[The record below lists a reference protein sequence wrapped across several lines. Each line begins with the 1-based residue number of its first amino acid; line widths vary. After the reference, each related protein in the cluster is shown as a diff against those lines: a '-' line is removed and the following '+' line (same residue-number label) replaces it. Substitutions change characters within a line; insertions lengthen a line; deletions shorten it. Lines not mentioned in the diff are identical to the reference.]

1 MQRVGKELLYS
12 PHDLIAYLEGDFA
25 SWMDRLHFESKTAG
39 KAANAGTGPALG
51 SPKPDE
57 DGEEMELLKRR
68 GKEHEARYLAELAKQ
83 HPDLVTIDSKPAAF
97 DQTVAT
103 MQASRSVIYQGCL
116 RAEAFLGYPDFLFR
130 VLGESKFGKFSY
142 EPADTKLAKSAKPHF
157 IVQLCA
163 YADMLEEIQGRRPR
177 DFVFRLGDGAD
188 ARFRTDEFFYYY
200 RRLKRAFLTFQ
211 EAFDPTKMPEPGLER
226 SFGRWSEYAAK
237 LLEKSDHLS
246 RVARITR
253 TQIKRLEAAGIST
266 MTALAKTGKANVPR
280 LQPDVLSRLKVQA
293 SLQLKSRGLSKP
305 LHQVVVPAPEDP
317 RRGVA
322 LLPRPS
328 KLDVFFD
335 MEGFPLVEGGLEY
348 LFGAVTL
355 DGSQPQY
362 ADWWAHDSVQE
373 RSAFENFVDWA
384 HRRWKK
390 APAMHIYHYAAYET
404 SALRRLMG
412 KYASRE
418 AQVDDLLRHQ
428 VFVDLYTVVRQGV
441 LIGTPSY
448 SLKDVER
455 LYMPPRQGQVVSA
468 SGSVVAY
475 QKWLDSGESGE
486 WQKSK
491 ILAEIR
497 DYNRVD
503 CESLV
508 GLRDWLLGLQG
519 EHGIAYLPEAEPE
532 VDKEATDAA
541 EPAATVLSRTL
552 LKQVEAG
559 SVTDPDRRRVQEL
572 LAWLLEFHW
581 REAKP
586 VFWRMFD
593 RQEMTEQEL
602 VEDLDCL
609 GGLQRTKTPQQ
620 PDKRSWLYEYAFDP
634 DQDTKLHEGSK
645 CFFAHDLGVRT
656 GISRFD
662 PAKGLL
668 WLKLGPSASTPPDRL
683 SLIPDE
689 YVSAKKVADAVMR
702 YVETWAAGKVISRAV
717 DDLLHRRR
725 PRIKGKKG
733 GQIVS
738 DAGDLLPQLV
748 DVVNRLDRT
757 TLCVQGPPGTGKTY
771 ASGEV
776 IADLLKRGKRVGVT
790 ANSHKAIMKTMESV
804 IDAMGRNGATAPL
817 YKVGGDVDDPLV
829 ADGLVKSIEPGD
841 IAAAI
846 GAKAVVV
853 GGTAWAFSRPEL
865 EQQFDYLFIDEA
877 GQFSLANVVA
887 VGLSAANLVL
897 VGDQMQLAQPVQGSH
912 PGESGRSG
920 LEYLL
925 DGHDTIPPDFGV
937 FLGVT
942 RRLHPG
948 ICRFISDAVYEGRLE
963 PHPITSKRSLT
974 RPKGGKGLERT
985 NGVVFVPVEHEGNA
999 QCCDEEVETIA
1010 AITKD
1015 LLDWRFVSQDGA
1027 SRKLSLADILFVA
1040 PYNMQVRKLQQRL
1053 GPSARVGSVDKFQGQ
1068 EAPAVIVSMCA
1079 SSLEDSPRGAEFLL
1093 NRNRINVAVSRAQC
1107 LAIVVG
1113 CPAIMA
1119 ARCQSIEQM
1128 RLVNLFCRLV
1138 EYSDGLTATK
1148 AV

>member
-1 MQRVGKELLYS
+1 
-12 PHDLIAYLEGDFA
+12 
-25 SWMDRLHFESKTAG
+25 
-39 KAANAGTGPALG
+39 
-51 SPKPDE
+51 
-57 DGEEMELLKRR
+57 MELLKKR
-68 GKEHEARYLAELAKQ
+68 GQEHEARYLADLVKQ
-83 HPDLVTIDSKPAAF
+83 HPDLVTIDSEKALVH
-97 DQTVAT
+97 TVT
-103 MQASRSVIYQGCL
+103 MMEAGRSVIYQGCL
-116 RAEAFLGYPDFLFR
+116 RAGPLLGYPDFLFR
-130 VLGESKFGKFSY
+130 EPGVSKFGEFGY

-163 YADMLEEIQGRRPR
+163 YADMLEAIQGRLPR
-177 DFVFRLGDGAD
+177 EFVFRLGDGAD
-188 ARFRTDEFFYYY
+188 ARFRTDEFFFYYK
-200 RRLKRAFLTFQ
+200 RLKRAFLAFQ
-211 EAFDPTKMPEPGLER
+211 AAFDPAKMPEPGLER
-226 SFGRWSEYAAK
+226 SFGRWSEYAAQ

-266 MTALAKTGKANVPR
+266 MMALAQTGKASVLR
-280 LQPDVLSRLKVQA
+280 LQPDVLSRLKAKA
-293 SLQLKSRGLSKP
+293 SLQMRSRGLTKP
-305 LHQVVVPAPEDP
+305 LHQVVVPTPEDP
-317 RRGVA
+317 RRGMA
-322 LLPRPS
+322 LLPPPS
-328 KLDVFFD
+328 KLDAFFD

-355 DGSQPQY
+355 DGSKRQY

-390 APAMHIYHYAAYET
+390 DQTMHVYHYAAYET

-441 LIGTPSY
+441 LLGTPSY
-448 SLKDVER
+448 SLKDVEH
-455 LYMPPRQGQVVSA
+455 LYMPPRQGPVVSA

-475 QKWLDSGESGE
+475 QKWLDSGEPGK
-486 WQKSK
+486 WQKSP
-491 ILAEIR
+491 ILSEIR

-519 EHGIAYLPEAEPE
+519 EHGIAYLPEEE
-532 VDKEATDAA
+532 LEDDNEATADSV
-541 EPAATVLSRTL
+541 EPAATTLSRAL

-559 SVTDPDRRRVQEL
+559 SVTEPERRRVQEL

-593 RQEMTEQEL
+593 RHEMTEQEL

-609 GGLQRTKTPQQ
+609 GGLQRTKAPRK

-634 DQDTKLHEGSK
+634 DQDTKLHEESR
-645 CFFAHDLGVRT
+645 CFFAHDLGIRAV
-656 GISRFD
+656 ISQFD
-662 PAKGLL
+662 ADNGLL
-668 WLKLGPSASTPPDRL
+668 LLHLGPSAPKPPDRL

-689 YVSAKKVADAVMR
+689 YVSAKPIADAVLR
-702 YVETWAAGKVISRAV
+702 YVAGWAEGKVLSQAV
-717 DDLLHRRR
+717 DDLLYRRP
-725 PRIKGKKG
+725 PRIKGHKG
-733 GQIVS
+733 GPIVS
-738 DAGDLLPQLV
+738 PAGELLPQLV
-748 DVVNRLDRT
+748 DVLGHLDRT

-804 IDAMGRNGATAPL
+804 VEAMGRHGVTAPL

-829 ADGLVKSIEPGD
+829 IAGRVKSIQPRD
-841 IAAAI
+841 IAAVV

-925 DGHDTIPPDFGV
+925 GGHDTIPPDFGV
-937 FLGVT
+937 FLGIT

-948 ICRFISDAVYEGRLE
+948 ICRFVSDAVYEGRLE
-963 PHPITSKRSLT
+963 PHPITAERCLT
-974 RPKGGKGLERT
+974 RPKGSKGFERSS
-985 NGVVFVPVEHEGNA
+985 GVVFVPVEHEGNA
-999 QCCDEEVETIA
+999 QCSDEEVDTIA
-1010 AITKD
+1010 TITKE
-1015 LLDWRFVSQDGA
+1015 LLDWQFRGPDGT
-1027 SRKLSLADILFVA
+1027 SRKLSMADILLVA
-1040 PYNMQVRKLQQRL
+1040 PYNMQVRRLQQRL
-1053 GPSARVGSVDKFQGQ
+1053 GPKARVGSVDKFQGQ
-1068 EAPAVIVSMCA
+1068 ESPVVVVSMCA
-1079 SSLEDSPRGAEFLL
+1079 SSLEDCPRGAEFLL
-1093 NRNRINVAVSRAQC
+1093 NPNRINVAVSRAQC

-1113 CPAIMA
+1113 CPAIMK
-1119 ARCQSIEQM
+1119 ARCQNIEQM

-1138 EYSDGLTATK
+1138 DYSDDLAATQ
-1148 AV
+1148 A

>member
-1 MQRVGKELLYS
+1 MQRLGKELLYS

-25 SWMDRLHFESKTAG
+25 SWMDRLHFESKAPEHPRIAQAG
-39 KAANAGTGPALG
+39 ATPG

-57 DGEEMELLKRR
+57 DDEEMALLKKR
-68 GKEHEARYLAELAKQ
+68 GQEHEARYLAELVKQ
-83 HPDLVTIDSKPAAF
+83 HPDLVTIDSGKAF
-97 DQTVAT
+97 VHTVA
-103 MQASRSVIYQGCL
+103 MMEAGRSVIYQGCL
-116 RAEAFLGYPDFLFR
+116 RAGPFLGYPDFLFR
-130 VLGESKFGKFSY
+130 VSGASRFGKFGY

-163 YADMLEEIQGRRPR
+163 YADMLEAVQGRLPR

-200 RRLKRAFLTFQ
+200 RRLKRAFLAFHA
-211 EAFDPTKMPEPGLER
+211 AFDPTKMPEPGLER
-226 SFGRWSEYAAK
+226 SFGRWSEYAAQ

-266 MTALAKTGKANVPR
+266 MAALAQTGKARVSQ

-293 SLQLKSRGLSKP
+293 SLQVKSRGLGKP
-305 LHQVVVPAPEDP
+305 LHQVVVPTPEDP
-317 RRGVA
+317 RRGMA
-322 LLPRPS
+322 LLPPPS

-348 LFGAVTL
+348 LFGAVAL
-355 DGSQPQY
+355 DGGEPQY
-362 ADWWAHDSVQE
+362 ADWWAHDNVQE

-384 HRRWKK
+384 HGRWKK
-390 APAMHIYHYAAYET
+390 DQTMHIYHYAAYET

-441 LIGTPSY
+441 LIDTPGY

-475 QKWLDSGESGE
+475 QKWLDSGESGD
-486 WQKSK
+486 WRKSK

-508 GLRDWLLGLQG
+508 GLRDWLLELQE
-519 EHGIAYLPEAEPE
+519 EHGIAYLPEAGPGA
-532 VDKEATDAA
+532 DKGATAVA
-541 EPAATVLSRTL
+541 TETAATVLSRTL
-552 LKQVEAG
+552 LKQIEAG
-559 SVTDPDRRRVQEL
+559 SAGDPEHSRVQEL

-581 REAKP
+581 RDAKP

-593 RQEMTEQEL
+593 RHEMTEQEL

-609 GGLQRTKTPQQ
+609 GALQRTKTPPR

-634 DQDTKLHEGSK
+634 DQDTKLHEESK
-645 CFFAHDLGVRT
+645 CFFAHDLAAHAE
-656 GISRFD
+656 ISRFD
-662 PAKGLL
+662 PNTGLL
-668 WLKLGPSASTPPDRL
+668 WLHLGPSVPKPPDQL
-683 SLIPDE
+683 GLIPDE
-689 YVSAKKVADAVMR
+689 YVSAKPVADAVLR
-702 YVETWAAGKVISRAV
+702 YVAAWASGKVLSRAV
-717 DDLLHRRR
+717 DDLLHRRP
-725 PRIKGKKG
+725 PRMKGHRG
-733 GQIVS
+733 GPIVDP
-738 DAGDLLPQLV
+738 DAELLPQLV
-748 DVVNRLDRT
+748 DVVGRLERT
-757 TLCVQGPPGTGKTY
+757 TLCIQGPPGTGKTY

-804 IDAMGRNGATAPL
+804 VEAMGRNGATAPL
-817 YKVGGDVDDPLV
+817 YKVGGDADDPLV
-829 ADGLVKSIEPGD
+829 TSGRVQRIESRGIASFVGAD
-841 IAAAI
+841 
-846 GAKAVVV
+846 AVVV
-853 GGTAWAFSRPEL
+853 GGTAWAFSRAEL

-937 FLGVT
+937 FLAAT
-942 RRLHPG
+942 RRLHPE
-948 ICRFISDAVYEGRLE
+948 ICRFISDAVYESRLE
-963 PHPITSKRSLT
+963 PHPSTAKRSLI
-974 RPKGGKGLERT
+974 RPKGGKGLGRT
-985 NGVVFVPVEHEGNA
+985 SGVVFIPVEHEGNA
-999 QCCDEEVETIA
+999 QCSDEEVDIIS
-1010 AITKD
+1010 AITKE
-1015 LLDWRFVSQDGA
+1015 LLDWRFVGPDGT
-1027 SRKLSLADILFVA
+1027 SRKLSLADILLVA
-1040 PYNMQVRKLQQRL
+1040 PYNMQVRSLQRRL
-1053 GPSARVGSVDKFQGQ
+1053 GPEARVGSVDKFQGQ
-1068 EAPAVIVSMCA
+1068 EAPVVVVSMCA
-1079 SSLEDSPRGAEFLL
+1079 SSLEDCPRGAEFLL
-1093 NRNRINVAVSRAQC
+1093 NPNRINVAVSRAQC

-1113 CPAIMA
+1113 CPAIMT

-1138 EYSDGLTATK
+1138 DYSDDLAATQI
-1148 AV
+1148 V